1 MTQFKFLHLL
11 DETLSG
17 YEQLNENSS
26 TLNVSTDSCVKTLI
40 PENDD
45 FFPKCDTPCIG
56 TQTTKKSTREK
67 GTQDKDA
74 TTRNK
79 FTQTVNVITYN
90 TISTQT
96 MPHPCTCLKSRKKD
110 KISKSS
116 IKRTE

>member
-1 MTQFKFLHLL
+1 MKFL
-11 DETLSG
+11 SR
-17 YEQLNENSS
+17 YEQLNESSS
-26 TLNVSTDSCVKTLI
+26 TLNVSTDSCAKTLI
-40 PENDD
+40 LDD
-45 FFPKCDTPCIG
+45 FFPKCDTPFIG

-96 MPHPCTCLKSRKKD
+96 M
-110 KISKSS
+110 IGY
-116 IKRTE
+116 